1 MSSKIG
7 DALNCESEPTLLIW
21 GPMDAWLVVKE
32 DGSFD
37 SEKLPSGLISFLENR
52 GRIEPRI
59 QQISISALSGWI
71 IKFSDG
77 YLLLIQ
83 ENLSLIQAPIPYRRY
98 YRNFYKQNFMP
109 NLM

>member
-1 MSSKIG
+1 
-7 DALNCESEPTLLIW
+7 
-21 GPMDAWLVVKE
+21 MDAWLVVRE

-52 GRIEPRI
+52 GSRDLRI

-83 ENLSLIQAPIPYRRY
+83 EHLSLIRAAIPYPRY
-98 YRNFYKQNFMP
+98 
-109 NLM
+109 